1 MAVMLLDAYQDWACP
16 ACGFEERTRPIPP
29 GAVRMHPCAKLHD
42 LSAPLAAAGS
52 DCKVV
57 ANLREDYLGD
67 EIQATGDDGRPY
79 MSLYVVYAD
88 GRNDC
93 VVNAPV
99 ARADFSIGD
108 ILSG

>member
-1 MAVMLLDAYQDWACP
+1 MIRV
-16 ACGFEERTRPIPP
+16 
-29 GAVRMHPCAKLHD
+29 GA
-42 LSAPLAAAGS
+42 

-57 ANLREDYLGD
+57 ANLREEYLGS

-79 MSLYVVYAD
+79 MSIYTIYAD

-99 ARADFSIGD
+99 ARARITDLAD
-108 ILSG
+108 